1 MAEKTLFEKIM
12 DGDIPSTILHEDE
25 RCAAFADINPQA
37 PVHVLIVPRKPL
49 PGIADMTESDE
60 ALIGHLFIVANKI
73 AKEKDLDR
81 GYRLVINNGEH
92 GQQSVPH
99 LHLHLIGGRQ
109 LSWPPG

>member
-1 MAEKTLFEKIM
+1 MADKTLFEKII
-12 DGDIPSTILHEDE
+12 DGEIPSTMLHEDD
-25 RCAAFADINPQA
+25 RCVAFADVNPQA
-37 PVHVLIVPRKPL
+37 PVHILIVPRKPL
-49 PGIADMTESDE
+49 PGIEDMTATDES
-60 ALIGHLFIVANKI
+60 LVGHLFTVANSV
-73 AKEKDLDR
+73 AKDQDLGK